1 VKIAQRPIVVSPRI
15 ARATDLI
22 ERARVA
28 EELGVDQIWL
38 DQLPDQRDAT
48 VVAGAYLQHTK
59 TAMVGTAI
67 LPIYARHP
75 LTTVQTALSLADLY
89 QDRFILGL
97 GFSHHYVNEHV
108 LGYQQG
114 PPIRAM
120 REYLH
125 IVRSL
130 LVDGEV
136 DTEGSHFSAH
146 ARYVSTRRPTPLVI
160 AALRPQMI
168 RLAVEY
174 TDGLL
179 VWLCSPRFVSEHV
192 TPVVEKACA
201 RFGKDPAEFQVMTL
215 LPAYA
220 TGDPRSAYERMNR
233 QFATYRLIP
242 YYRSILEAY
251 GPVDAEQLCL
261 FGSKDRIQAR
271 MAEFRAAGATAIVSP
286 VGPSLED
293 FAQTISAAFDP

>member
-1 VKIAQRPIVVSPRI
+1 MKTAQRPIIMSARL
-15 ARATDLI
+15 ARAADLI

-48 VVAGAYLQHTK
+48 VVAGAFLQQTR
-59 TAMVGTAI
+59 TVTVGTAI
-67 LPIYARHP
+67 QPIYARHP
-75 LTTVQTALSLADLY
+75 LTTVQTALTLADLY

-97 GFSHHYVNEHV
+97 GLSHHYVNEHV

-136 DTEGSHFSAH
+136 DADGQHFSAH
-146 ARYVSTRRPTPLVI
+146 ARYVSTRRPTPLVM

-179 VWLCSPRFVSEHV
+179 LWLCSPRFVAEHV

-201 RFGKDPAEFQVMTL
+201 RFGKDPADFQVMTMV
-215 LPAYA
+215 PAYA
-220 TGDPRSAYERMNR
+220 SDDTKAAYELINR
-233 QFATYRLIP
+233 QFRTYRLIP
-242 YYRSILEAY
+242 YYRAILEAY
-251 GPVDAEQLCL
+251 GPIDAEQLCL
-261 FGSKDRIQAR
+261 FGSKDRIQTR
-271 MAEFRAAGATAIVSP
+271 MAEFRAAGSTVLVSP
-286 VGPSLED
+286 GGSSVEEFGH
-293 FAQTISAAFDP
+293 TISAAFEP

>member
-1 VKIAQRPIVVSPRI
+1 MRTAQRPIIVSPRI
-15 ARATDLI
+15 THAADLI

-38 DQLPDQRDAT
+38 EQFPDQRDAT
-48 VVAGAYLQHTK
+48 VVAGAYLHYTK
-59 TAMVGTAI
+59 TATVGTAI

-114 PPIRAM
+114 PPIGVM

-136 DTEGSHFSAH
+136 DTEGRHFTTH
-146 ARYVSTRRPTPLVI
+146 ARYMSTRRPTPLVI
-160 AALRPQMI
+160 AALRPQMVQ
-168 RLAVEY
+168 LAVEY

-179 VWLCSPRFVSEHV
+179 LWLCSPRFVAERV
-192 TPVVEKACA
+192 TPVVEQACA
-201 RFGKDPAEFQVMTL
+201 RFGKDPAEFQVMAL
-215 LPAYA
+215 VPAYA
-220 TGDPRSAYERMNR
+220 SDDPREAYEHINR
-233 QFATYRLIP
+233 QFKTYRLIP
-242 YYRSILEAY
+242 YYRPILEAY
-251 GPVDAEQLCL
+251 GPMDAEQLCL
-261 FGSKDRIQAR
+261 FGSKDRIQSR
-271 MAEFRAAGATAIVSP
+271 IAEFRAAGATAIVSP
-286 VGPSLED
+286 FGSSLEE
-293 FAQTISAAFDP
+293 FARTISAAYEP